1 MDKQNKTYILPIS
14 LLIAGAAFT
23 RLFPHYPNFTAIGAM
38 AIFGG
43 SVIKD
48 KKYAFLLP
56 LAALF
61 ISDVCLHL
69 FTSVKGFYGTSQLF
83 VYAAFILITALASL
97 IKKASVIN
105 MIFASFWSGIIF
117 FAFSNFGTWI
127 SGDVYPISLSGLS
140 ACFIAAIPF
149 YKNEFFGNFLL
160 NSIYAN
166 LFYSACL
173 FLIYKYIVK
182 NAQSHSVVAER
193 I

>member
-1 MDKQNKTYILPIS
+1 MDKQNKTNILPVF
-14 LLIAGAAFT
+14 LLISAAAFT
-23 RLFPHYPNFTAIGAM
+23 RLFPHYPNFTAIGAI

-69 FTSVKGFYGTSQLF
+69 FTSVKGFYGLNQIF
-83 VYAAFILITALASL
+83 VYAAFMLITALASF
-97 IKKASVIN
+97 IKKASLSN
-105 MIFASFWSGIIF
+105 TIFASFWSGIIF
-117 FAFSNFGTWI
+117 FVISNFGTWLAD
-127 SGDVYPISLSGLS
+127 GVVYPRTLSGLG

-160 NSIYAN
+160 NSIYGN
-166 LFYSACL
+166 LFYSGCL
-173 FLIYKYIVK
+173 FLIYNYIIK
-182 NAQSHSVVAER
+182 KAQGRSVVA
-193 I
+193 